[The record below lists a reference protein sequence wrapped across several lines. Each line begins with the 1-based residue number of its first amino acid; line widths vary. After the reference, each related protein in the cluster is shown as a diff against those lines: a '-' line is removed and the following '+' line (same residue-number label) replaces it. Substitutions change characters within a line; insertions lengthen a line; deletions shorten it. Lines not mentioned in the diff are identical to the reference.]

1 MFTRMTDKLNKR
13 TFTGRLTETAPELS
27 SECRLWRQVI
37 SQAISD
43 AYLDDIKQK
52 EVVSEW
58 INTQDF
64 DTVCDLA
71 SVGANQMRKNFEEVL
86 LMRPAIAKMKGRLIK
101 HLLEK
106 E

>member
-1 MFTRMTDKLNKR
+1 MFTRMTDKLNRKI
-13 TFTGRLTETAPELS
+13 FTGRLTETAPELS
-27 SECRLWRQVI
+27 SECHLWRQVI

-52 EVVSEW
+52 EIVSDW
-58 INTQDF
+58 IDTSDF

-71 SVGANQMRKNFEEVL
+71 SVGSNQMRKNFKEIL
-86 LMRPAIAKMKGRLIK
+86 LMRPAIAKMKGRLLK

>member
-1 MFTRMTDKLNKR
+1 M
-13 TFTGRLTETAPELS
+13 
-27 SECRLWRQVI
+27 I

-52 EVVSEW
+52 EIVSEW
-58 INTQDF
+58 INTPDF

-71 SVGANQMRKNFEEVL
+71 SVGSNQMRKNFEEVL
-86 LMRPAIAKMKGRLIK
+86 LMRPAIAKMKGRLLK

>member
-1 MFTRMTDKLNKR
+1 MIDRSNKK
-13 TFTGRLTETAPELS
+13 TFIGRLTETAPEQS

-43 AYLDDIKQK
+43 AYLEDKKQK
-52 EVVSEW
+52 NIVSEW
-58 INTQDF
+58 VQTQDF
-64 DTVCDLA
+64 VTVCDFA
-71 SVGANQMRKNFEEVL
+71 SVEFEQMKRNFEEIL
-86 LMRPAIAKMKGRLIK
+86 SMKPALAKMKGRLIK

>member
-1 MFTRMTDKLNKR
+1 MTDRSNR
-13 TFTGRLTETAPELS
+13 RIFIGRLTETAPELS

-43 AYLDDIKQK
+43 AYLDDMKQK
-52 EVVSEW
+52 NIVSDW
-58 INTQDF
+58 VHTQDF
-64 DTVCDLA
+64 VTVCDFA
-71 SVGANQMRKNFEEVL
+71 SVEFEQMKINFEEIL
-86 LMRPAIAKMKGRLIK
+86 SMKPALAKMKGRLIK

>member
-1 MFTRMTDKLNKR
+1 MFTKMTDKLNKK

-43 AYLDDIKQK
+43 AYLDDVKQK
-52 EVVSEW
+52 EIVSDW
-58 INTQDF
+58 IDTPDF

-71 SVGANQMRKNFEEVL
+71 SVSSGQMRKNFKEIL
-86 LMRPAIAKMKGRLIK
+86 LMKPAIAKMKGRLLK

>member
-1 MFTRMTDKLNKR
+1 M
-13 TFTGRLTETAPELS
+13 
-27 SECRLWRQVI
+27 I

-52 EVVSEW
+52 EIVSEW
-58 INTQDF
+58 INTPDF

-71 SVGANQMRKNFEEVL
+71 LVGANQMKKNFEEVL

>member
-1 MFTRMTDKLNKR
+1 M
-13 TFTGRLTETAPELS
+13 
-27 SECRLWRQVI
+27 I

-52 EVVSEW
+52 EIVSDW
-58 INTQDF
+58 IDTPDF

-71 SVGANQMRKNFEEVL
+71 SVGANQMRINFIEFL

-106 E
+106 

>member
-1 MFTRMTDKLNKR
+1 M
-13 TFTGRLTETAPELS
+13 
-27 SECRLWRQVI
+27 I

-52 EVVSEW
+52 EIVSEW
-58 INTQDF
+58 INTPDF

-71 SVGANQMRKNFEEVL
+71 SIEANQMRKNFEEVL

>member
-1 MFTRMTDKLNKR
+1 
-13 TFTGRLTETAPELS
+13 
-27 SECRLWRQVI
+27 VI

-52 EVVSEW
+52 ETVSDW
-58 INTQDF
+58 IDTSDF

-71 SVGANQMRKNFEEVL
+71 SVGSNQMRKNFKEIL
-86 LMRPAIAKMKGRLIK
+86 LMRPAIAKMKGRLLK